1 MGCNYLS
8 YIKTHY
14 EMKFLNSP
22 LQKPNTI
29 FTFLAIRL
37 IDNFRNDVNLLVVNS
52 IVTASFLFG
61 TSKKKNVIFLE

>member
-1 MGCNYLS
+1 
-8 YIKTHY
+8 
-14 EMKFLNSP
+14 MKFLNSP